1 MLDGK
6 VCVVAGGGNGL
17 GRFAAEHL
25 AERGASVV
33 VNDLGTSVR
42 GEGSDPSVVEDVTEG
57 IRGDGGDAL
66 AHHGDVA
73 EPERA
78 AELIETALDEYGR
91 VDAIANFAGILRD
104 GWIPNLSD
112 DDWERSLRVNLGSHF
127 ALLRAAVRHWRSIT
141 GERDEALDPQRSFV
155 GVSSMGAL
163 GNPGQ
168 LNYSTAKAGVL
179 GFVRSASTEL
189 HRQNVRV
196 NALIP
201 SGFTRMTETVPEEH
215 RPYTREE
222 MPPERVAP
230 MVAYLASDAARDV
243 TGCTLFAGGDRI
255 GLFSEPRLERVGVRS
270 GGWTAEEIA
279 EEMDG
284 PMTDGFELTRTDR
297 FL

>member
-17 GRFAAEHL
+17 GRCATEHL
-25 AERGASVV
+25 AERGARVV

-42 GEGSDPSVVEDVTEG
+42 GEGSDPSVVEDVAADIDES
-57 IRGDGGDAL
+57 GGDVL

-73 EPERA
+73 ESED
-78 AELIETALDEYGR
+78 AEALIETAISEYGR

-127 ALLRAAVRHWRSIT
+127 ALLRAAVRHWRSIA
-141 GERDEALDPQRSFV
+141 GEEGDALAPQRSFV

-189 HRQNVRV
+189 YPQNVRV

-230 MVAYLASDAARDV
+230 VVAYLASDAARDV

-255 GLFSEPRLERVGVRS
+255 GIFSEPRLERVGVRS
-270 GGWTAEEIA
+270 GGWTAEEVA
-279 EEMDG
+279 AEMDG
-284 PMTDGFELTRTDR
+284 PMTDGFDLTRTDR
-297 FL
+297 FI